1 MYKSLCRFQKIMALC
16 FLKICSAKQMSVR
29 EAGSGSIFIPQNMA
43 FWFLGE
49 QGSGNISLVGSGF
62 NSEEEE

>member
-1 MYKSLCRFQKIMALC
+1 MALC